1 MTREE
6 LKNAK
11 PILFNTEMVRAILD
25 GRKTATRRLV
35 GEKAAVV
42 RKDQEININLSG
54 RFELYN
60 ITPRCGIPQNVFFKP
75 PYKPGDIL
83 YVRETWKIVDYL
95 DNLSLKF
102 EYEADGKISGL
113 IDFTS
118 NRLQKFLKYMNKK
131 GWCPALFMP
140 KEVARIFLQVTDV
153 QVEQLRDITEEQ
165 ARKEGMPDSLD
176 YPVDKIYCPVCNG
189 SGFVGGYNST
199 SLGFE
204 EKECQNCDTAV
215 KRFKNLWNSTIKKS
229 DLGRYDWDANPWV
242 WVIEFE
248 RVMDDENTD

>member
-6 LKNAK
+6 LLENAK
-11 PILFNTEMVRAILD
+11 PILFNTEMVRATLD

-35 GEKAAVV
+35 GEKVAVV
-42 RKDQEININLSG
+42 REDQEINKNLSG
-54 RFELYN
+54 RYELYN

-102 EYEADGKISGL
+102 EYEADGKISDF

-118 NRLQKFLKYMNKK
+118 NRLQKFLKYINKK

-140 KEVARIFLQVTDV
+140 KEAVRIFLRVTDV
-153 QVEQLRDITEEQ
+153 RVERLQDMEWTE
-165 ARKEGMPDSLD
+165 ALDEGIEPIYERGKTGEYIFDHNPLEDFSKLWDSTL
-176 YPVDKIYCPVCNG
+176 
-189 SGFVGGYNST
+189 
-199 SLGFE
+199 
-204 EKECQNCDTAV
+204 
-215 KRFKNLWNSTIKKS
+215 KKS
-229 DLGRYDWDANPWV
+229 DLDRYGWDANPWV
-242 WVIEFE
+242 WVVKFE
-248 RVMDDENTD
+248 RVMDYENTD